1 MPALLAQKESPA
13 VGRKACEELIR
24 RELFAGIRREE
35 LPRVAPLPR
44 LQVGGRVAVRF
55 EAIHELAPRRNRE
68 AILRETGKKALME
81 VGLHGLHGK
90 LVDLLGRLKFR
101 TSYGQNVLDHL
112 IEAAHLGSALAAEMK
127 LDVKLAKRSPLLPDI
142 A

>member
-1 MPALLAQKESPA
+1 MPALLAQKEGPA

-55 EAIHELAPRRNRE
+55 EAVHELAPRRNLK
-68 AILRETGKKALME
+68 AFLREKRGGRAGRDKARRNGQRRATGA
-81 VGLHGLHGK
+81 G
-90 LVDLLGRLKFR
+90 
-101 TSYGQNVLDHL
+101 
-112 IEAAHLGSALAAEMK
+112 
-127 LDVKLAKRSPLLPDI
+127 
-142 A
+142 